1 MSIAR
6 CACTNVAL
14 TCCVWRRA
22 ALALSPSEG
31 APSGQQQLQPQG
43 QSEQEQQQQQGQQ
56 QSQQQDQQ
64 GQQGQQESG
73 GLVGLFPLFSFF
85 NHSCSPNA
93 CYMVVDDAMVVR
105 ASTDVKVGEQLLI
118 SYIGPRVL
126 QPLEQRRE
134 YLESSYGFEC
144 RCPRCLFEAALPAE
158 LSAHIALA
166 FKGCER
172 LQRAA
177 IVALG
182 RKDLAGA
189 HSVDR
194 SLFLAGQLLQEQ
206 AAQLRLPV
214 EQAEAHGADAASAA
228 VGHDSGLA
236 AGSSGAGGG
245 GGSGITP
252 HTRDVSVQE
261 LRWLEASLWR
271 VQELQQGLF
280 GYDLVPESLAAA
292 AETVAA
298 VAAGSDLHVSLAAK
312 QLVTAL
318 HLLQASDPTVPG
330 PQAQRR
336 GTKGGANGARRA
348 ARAGASSE
356 ELEELREAVQ
366 EGVEVFRAALVATY
380 GAGLRPATFKGLA
393 TARLE
398 QKGCGQ
404 QDLEAC
410 LAALGLAGR
419 G

>member
-1 MSIAR
+1 MR
-6 CACTNVAL
+6 
-14 TCCVWRRA
+14 RRA
-22 ALALSPSEG
+22 ALGLSPLEG
-31 APSGQQQLQPQG
+31 APSEQG
-43 QSEQEQQQQQGQQ
+43 QQQQQGQQ
-56 QSQQQDQQ
+56 QS
-64 GQQGQQESG
+64 QQGQQESG

-144 RCPRCLFEAALPAE
+144 RCPRCLFEAALPEE
-158 LSAHIALA
+158 LSTHIALA

-182 RKDLAGA
+182 RKDVAGA

-194 SLFLAGQLLQEQ
+194 SLFLAWQLLQEQ
-206 AAQLRLPV
+206 AAQLHLPV

-228 VGHDSGLA
+228 VGHDSGSA
-236 AGSSGAGGG
+236 AGSSGAGG
-245 GGSGITP
+245 GITP

-330 PQAQRR
+330 PQAQRAQRR
-336 GTKGGANGARRA
+336 GTKGGANGTRRA
-348 ARAGASSE
+348 ARAGASLE

-366 EGVEVFRAALVATY
+366 EGAEVFRAALVATY

-393 TARLE
+393 MARLE
-398 QKGCGQ
+398 QKGYGQ
-404 QDLEAC
+404 QDVEAC
-410 LAALGLAGR
+410 LAALGFARQG
-419 G
+419 

>member
-1 MSIAR
+1 M
-6 CACTNVAL
+6 
-14 TCCVWRRA
+14 
-22 ALALSPSEG
+22 E
-31 APSGQQQLQPQG
+31 QQQLQPQG
-43 QSEQEQQQQQGQQ
+43 QLKQEQQQQQGQQ
-56 QSQQQDQQ
+56 GQPQ

-105 ASTDVKVGEQLLI
+105 ASTDVKAGEQLLI

-134 YLESSYGFEC
+134 YLESSYGFDC

-158 LSAHIALA
+158 LSTHIALA

-182 RKDLAGA
+182 RKDVAGA

-194 SLFLAGQLLQEQ
+194 SLFLAWQLLQEQ

-228 VGHDSGLA
+228 VGYDSGSA

-245 GGSGITP
+245 GSGGSGITP

-312 QLVTAL
+312 QLVAAL

-336 GTKGGANGARRA
+336 RTKGGANGTRRA

-356 ELEELREAVQ
+356 ELKELREAVH
-366 EGVEVFRAALVATY
+366 EGAEVFRAALVAMY
-380 GAGLRPATFKGLA
+380 GAGLRPATLKGLA
-393 TARLE
+393 MARLE
-398 QKGCGQ
+398 QKGYGQ
-404 QDLEAC
+404 QDVEAC
-410 LAALGLAGR
+410 LAALGLVGQ